1 MRQYRVGCVASVGG
15 VKNSGSRLSKQNGS
29 CQLRCVT
36 PFLAPAEGVKG
47 DIPLLW
53 PAVMF

>member
-1 MRQYRVGCVASVGG
+1 MLKAVPVVSVGG
-15 VKNSGSRLSKQNGS
+15 VESSGSRLSKQSGS

-53 PAVMF
+53 PAVMT